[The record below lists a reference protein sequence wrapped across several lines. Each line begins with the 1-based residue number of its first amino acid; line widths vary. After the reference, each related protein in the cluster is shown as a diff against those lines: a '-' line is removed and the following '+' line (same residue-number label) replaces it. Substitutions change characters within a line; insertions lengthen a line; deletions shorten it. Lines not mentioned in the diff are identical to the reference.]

1 MTATEEHRRL
11 ASLHAL
17 NVLDT
22 EPDASFDGLVKVA
35 AEVCGVPVSLVS
47 LIDADR
53 QWFKAATGLTNMRE
67 TPRDFAFCSHAI
79 DSAAD
84 ILEIPDATAD
94 ERFSNNPLVTGEPDI
109 RFYAGARL
117 KLSDGAVVGTLCVID
132 SVPRNLTET
141 QRMVLRHL
149 AAAVV
154 ELLEAR
160 RITEALAVSEMR
172 FRSLCDASP
181 LGIFSSDARGHCNY
195 TNLHCQTLLGV
206 SGAKLLDWG
215 WRDSVHPDDQERVLT
230 KLDKTLD
237 EQVIFDSE
245 FRVVHSDGATKH
257 VRAIAV
263 PTYQSNGMLNGSV
276 GIIEDATQRIKENKS
291 LTEERSRLAS
301 IIRGIGAGTWEWNVQ
316 TKELI
321 VNERFREITGHPDK
335 SFANVNDTRFQVH
348 PEDLKQSDTV
358 MAQHLS
364 GELERYEF
372 ERRLQLD
379 DGSWKWVLDC
389 GQIVTRTPDIK
400 PEWVFGIRLDINEF
414 KLQERQLAMVQE
426 QAATDQRRTAVTQE
440 RLRLARDMHDT
451 LAHSLMALLTQI
463 RVVRKLRNTLPEAA
477 LEAELERLESVA
489 VNGIK
494 EARAA
499 IMQMRHND
507 VSEIGLDGAI
517 QSLSDRFT
525 EHTGIHVR
533 LRMDKSVSEVVGQY
547 AETLFR
553 ITEEALHNIERH
565 SQADKISIWLV
576 PVKPL
581 AALGT
586 QQRYRLSIADN
597 GIGFVQSQRLPG
609 HYGVRGMEEQAALVG
624 GDFLLKSKPGK
635 GTTVSI
641 EFKLENKAEK
651 GSNARSE
658 NEKRMS

>member
-1 MTATEEHRRL
+1 MTPAEENRRL

-35 AEVCGVPVSLVS
+35 AEVCNVPVSLVT

-53 QWFKAATGLTNMRE
+53 QWFKAATGLTDFRE
-67 TPRDFAFCSHAI
+67 TSRDVAFCSHAI
-79 DSAAD
+79 NSSGDL
-84 ILEIPDATAD
+84 LEIPDATAD
-94 ERFSNNPLVTGEPDI
+94 ERVKNNPFVTGAPDV
-109 RFYAGARL
+109 RFYAGAKL
-117 KLSDGAVVGTLCVID
+117 TLSDGAVVGTLCVID
-132 SVPRNLTET
+132 TVPRVLTET
-141 QRMVLRHL
+141 QRTVLRYL
-149 AAAVV
+149 ATAVV

-160 RITEALAVSEMR
+160 RTTEALAVSESR

-181 LGIFSSDARGHCNY
+181 LGIFSSDNEGRCNY
-195 TNLHCQTLLGV
+195 TNTQCQALLGV
-206 SGAKLLDWG
+206 SEQQALGSG
-215 WRDSVHPDDQERVLT
+215 WRDSVHPDEQSQVLAQ
-230 KLDKTLD
+230 LQKTLE
-237 EQVIFDSE
+237 EQITFDRE
-245 FRVVHSDGATKH
+245 FRIVDSSGAIKY

-263 PTYQSNGMLNGSV
+263 PTYQSNGTLNGSV
-276 GIIEDATQRIKENKS
+276 GIIEDATQRVEENKT
-291 LTEERSRLAS
+291 LAEERSRLAS

-321 VNERFREITGHPDK
+321 VNDRFREIAGHPDL

-348 PEDLKQSDTV
+348 PEDLKLSDEV

-364 GELERYEF
+364 GELERFEF
-372 ERRLQLD
+372 ERRLQLV
-379 DGSWKWVLDC
+379 DGSWIWVLDC
-389 GQIVTRTPDIK
+389 GQIVTRTPDNK
-400 PEWVFGIRLDINEF
+400 PEWMFGIRLDINEF
-414 KLQERQLAMVQE
+414 KLQERQLAMAHE

-463 RVVRKLRNTLPEAA
+463 RVVRKLRNTLPEA
-477 LEAELERLESVA
+477 ELEDELESLESVA
-489 VNGIK
+489 VTGIE

-525 EHTGIHVR
+525 EHTGIHAR
-533 LRMDKSVSEVVGQY
+533 LRIDKGVSEVVGPY

-565 SQADKISIWLV
+565 SQADKVSIWLA
-576 PVKPL
+576 PVKPP
-581 AALGT
+581 AALST
-586 QQRYRLSIADN
+586 QQLYRLSIADN
-597 GIGFVQSQRLPG
+597 GIGFVQSQRLTG
-609 HYGVRGMEEQAALVG
+609 HYGLRGMEEQAALVG
-624 GDFLLKSKPGK
+624 GELLLKSKPGK

-641 EFKLENKAEK
+641 EFKMENSARQS
-651 GSNARSE
+651 GNARS
-658 NEKRMS
+658 KRDMEVS